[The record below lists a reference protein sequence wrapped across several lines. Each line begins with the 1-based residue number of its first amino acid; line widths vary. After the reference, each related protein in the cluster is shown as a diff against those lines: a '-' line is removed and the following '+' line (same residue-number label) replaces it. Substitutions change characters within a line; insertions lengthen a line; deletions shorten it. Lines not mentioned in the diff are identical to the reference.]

1 MATIHTGTTLAP
13 SKLELLADWLPQ
25 RPWYLD
31 AGAPP
36 ALTKAGGFR
45 LDDPAG
51 DVGIEFMLVT
61 DAAGERETTYSVPMT
76 YRAAPLEG
84 ADDALIGTSEHG
96 VLGTRWFYDAAH
108 DPVAVDQL
116 LALITAPR
124 RRSTRAGARPSTRPS
139 AVPGC
144 PSTAGWSRRA
154 RCGCRTAGRAARPST
169 SASRTTRRERTA
181 SSRWTSS
188 ACCQATGTRVSGT
201 SKFPGSAS
209 TGNRHGAWWPSSG
222 NPRRRTSTAVIARP

>member
-116 LALITAPR
+116 LALITGSAQAQHQS
-124 RRSTRAGARPSTRPS
+124 RSETLDPS
-139 AVPGC
+139 V
-144 PSTAGWSRRA
+144 RRA
-154 RCGCRTAGRAARPST
+154 WVSVDSRLVAPSPLRVSDRRPGRTAVDVRLTDDSPREDGDLTLDLVRVLPGDGYTGLGHVEVPWTRLDGESAR
-169 SASRTTRRERTA
+169 
-181 SSRWTSS
+181 
-188 ACCQATGTRVSGT
+188 GLV
-201 SKFPGSAS
+201 
-209 TGNRHGAWWPSSG
+209 
-222 NPRRRTSTAVIARP
+222 AVVW

>member
-36 ALTKAGGFR
+36 ALSKAGGFR

-51 DVGIEFMLVT
+51 EVGIEFMLVI
-61 DAAGERETTYSVPMT
+61 DAAGGGETTYSVPMT
-76 YRAAPLEG
+76 YRAAPLDG

-116 LALITAPR
+116 LALITGSAQAQHQSESDTPD
-124 RRSTRAGARPSTRPS
+124 PS
-139 AVPGC
+139 V
-144 PSTAGWSRRA
+144 
-154 RCGCRTAGRAARPST
+154 GRAWV
-169 SASRTTRRERTA
+169 
-181 SSRWTSS
+181 SSGGRLTVP
-188 ACCQATGTRVSGT
+188 TPLRVSDHR
-201 SKFPGSAS
+201 PGHTLVDVELRNDSSSEVGEPTLDLVRVLPGDGHTGLGHVEATWTRLDGESAR
-209 TGNRHGAWWPSSG
+209 GLV
-222 NPRRRTSTAVIARP
+222 AVVR